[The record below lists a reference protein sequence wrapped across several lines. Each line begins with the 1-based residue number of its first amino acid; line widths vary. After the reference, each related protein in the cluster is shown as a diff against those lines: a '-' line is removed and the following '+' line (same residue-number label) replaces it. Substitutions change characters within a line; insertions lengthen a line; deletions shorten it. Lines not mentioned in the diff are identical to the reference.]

1 MSCNF
6 IQLFESGNPWL
17 SVKQSKTAEEAEA
30 CLKQFEKAWGRYST
44 TFYISPNEIIKVS
57 PEDKAFAAFAM
68 MCKGNNNSLFPK
80 VFDFVSL
87 PDGTFC
93 CRMERV
99 TPLIKF
105 KDAYNIEELVDCL
118 TAGNGVP
125 EAYAGLMQ
133 SLHFTESDLDSFVS
147 QVSSL
152 GNDDIHVNNMGRR
165 KDGSL
170 VIFDPVN

>member
-1 MSCNF
+1 MSCSF
-6 IQLFESGNPWL
+6 TSLFESSNPWL
-17 SVKQSKTAEEAEA
+17 NVKRSKTAEEAEA
-30 CLKQFEKAWGRYST
+30 CLKQFEQAWGRYST
-44 TFYISPNEIIKVS
+44 AFYISPNEIIKVS

-68 MCKGNNNSLFPK
+68 MCRGNNNSLFPK
-80 VFDFVSL
+80 VFDSVSL

-105 KDAYNIEELVDCL
+105 RDAYSVEELVDCL
-118 TAGNGVP
+118 SDGSEVP
-125 EAYAGLMQ
+125 VEYDGLMQ
-133 SLHFTESDLDSFVS
+133 SLHFTESDLDSFIT

-152 GNDDIHVNNMGRR
+152 GKNDIHVNNMGRR

-170 VIFDPVN
+170 VIFDPIN